1 MKCLLSLRSVW
12 LLVTLLVGG
21 QSLAAA
27 APRRTPFWLVVS
39 IPGYFLASMR
49 PSGAMSTVFSLAM

>member
-1 MKCLLSLRSVW
+1 MIA
-12 LLVTLLVGG
+12 TP
-21 QSLAAA
+21 AA
-27 APRRTPFWLVVS
+27 APRRTPFWLAVS